1 LSKNKSTT
9 LIAELLEFYSDE
21 DLLLLLKDGELSAFN
36 TLFNRYQKKAYR
48 MALYRLREKE
58 AAEEVV
64 QELFVNLWIRRDKI
78 VITQT
83 FASYLF
89 TALKYTI
96 LNYIRHEAVRD
107 KYVAFIEKDLSEL
120 DDSTQEQISADD
132 FESNLDNAIKDLP
145 DQCGKVFTMRHKE
158 QYSVKEIAE
167 NLSIS
172 PNTVKNHLSKAQK
185 LLRLQLK
192 EFLPLLI
199 FILEIL

>member
-1 LSKNKSTT
+1 

-21 DLLLLLKDGELSAFN
+21 DLLRLLKEGELSAFD

-64 QELFVNLWIRRDKI
+64 QELFVNIWVKRDKI
-78 VITQT
+78 VINQT

-96 LNYIRHEAVRD
+96 LNYMRHESVRD
-107 KYVAFIEKDLSEL
+107 KYIAYMEKDLSEL
-120 DDSTQEQISADD
+120 DDSTQEQIFAHD
-132 FESNLDNAIKDLP
+132 FEVNLDGAIKELP
-145 DQCGKVFTMRHKE
+145 DQCAKVFTMRHKE
-158 QYSVKEIAE
+158 QFSVKEIAE
-167 NLSIS
+167 SLSIS

-192 EFLPLLI
+192 EFLTILILLLKI
-199 FILEIL
+199 F

>member
-1 LSKNKSTT
+1 

-21 DLLLLLKDGELSAFN
+21 DLLTLLKSGEISAFD

-64 QELFVNLWIRRDKI
+64 QELFVNLWIKRDKI
-78 VITQT
+78 IIHQT
-83 FASYLF
+83 FSSYLF
-89 TALKYTI
+89 AALKYTI

-107 KYVAFIEKDLSEL
+107 KYIAFIEKDLSDM

-132 FESNLDNAIKDLP
+132 FESNLNSAIKELP
-145 DQCGKVFTMRHKE
+145 EQCGKVFSMRHKE
-158 QYSVKEIAE
+158 QFSVKEIAE

-192 EFLPLLI
+192 EFLPILILLVEI
-199 FILEIL
+199 F